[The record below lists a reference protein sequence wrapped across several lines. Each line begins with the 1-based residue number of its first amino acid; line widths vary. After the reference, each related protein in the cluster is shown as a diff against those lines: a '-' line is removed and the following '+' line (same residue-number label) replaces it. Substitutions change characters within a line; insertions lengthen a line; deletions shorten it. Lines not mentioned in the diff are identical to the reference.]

1 MKRFIVALLVG
12 GVVFSAAFAAAATLV
27 VSGGALQM
35 SSAVSA
41 ICDPN
46 PGGVTLG
53 YLFFDSDANPSTDN
67 DIITEA
73 QVRDIDDACVGD
85 TITVELFA
93 DTSNNGILDVG
104 DTKCDEA
111 EIVIPA
117 DGSGGDQD
125 ADAGEVG
132 VNLDLTP
139 DDPGL
144 PDPCNLVGPTGLI
157 ASFVNI
163 AGPADWP

>member
-12 GVVFSAAFAAAATLV
+12 GVVFSAALAAAATLV

-35 SSAVSA
+35 SSSVSA

-53 YLFFDSDANPSTDN
+53 YLVFDSDANPSTDN

-73 QVRDIDDACVGD
+73 EGRDIDDACVGD

-117 DGSGGDQD
+117 DGSGG
-125 ADAGEVG
+125 
-132 VNLDLTP
+132 
-139 DDPGL
+139 
-144 PDPCNLVGPTGLI
+144 
-157 ASFVNI
+157 
-163 AGPADWP
+163 